1 MRAYL
6 LKSADASRLCR
17 RVIINMIGRALI
29 PVLEGRFILFG
40 RLKCVSIHCKSEFYM
55 APRSDLNGNARNE
68 RGVLRASHRKIT
80 FHN

>member
-6 LKSADASRLCR
+6 LKSADASRLLR
-17 RVIINMIGRALI
+17 RVIIYVIGRALI

-40 RLKCVSIHCKSEFYM
+40 RVKSVSIRYKSEFYT
-55 APRSDLNGNARNE
+55 ASRLDLSGNAHNE
-68 RGVLRASHRKIT
+68 RGILRASHRKIT